1 MPSSFFSFLSF
12 IFSFL
17 LILLTGG
24 QTIILEMVW
33 KIILNDRQNMDLD
46 GTDCEIRKFNNV
58 YPCEIT
64 GRIQDFRFYNTNM
77 N

>member
-1 MPSSFFSFLSF
+1 
-12 IFSFL
+12 
-17 LILLTGG
+17 
-24 QTIILEMVW
+24 MVW

-58 YPCEIT
+58 YPCEIID
-64 GRIQDFRFYNTNM
+64 RIQDFRFYNTNM

>member
-1 MPSSFFSFLSF
+1 
-12 IFSFL
+12 
-17 LILLTGG
+17 
-24 QTIILEMVW
+24 MVW

-58 YPCEIT
+58 YPCEII